1 MSRPRKN
8 NADYFPHDNEE
19 RNDRRMLALRN
30 KFGPEAYAFHNMF
43 KEVLAKQDGFKIKL
57 DDVEFELLAGD
68 FGTDCSNLRQI
79 FAEMVKLRLI
89 KQNEDWYWSED
100 LEQSLST
107 VVDKRNRERERATE
121 RPREERANFIKSL
134 GQDKPKEVVSAAETP
149 QSKVKESKLK
159 ENIQRKDFKYFEDK
173 EFTELYDSFLEMR
186 KQKKKPAT
194 VHAEKMILNDLHKNS
209 LVDAKK
215 MLEISIRN
223 SWTDVFPLPDPTKNP
238 PRNRGDSGQVK
249 LHDGGYAVWKFGKW
263 VDERSGANIDLAYYP
278 ELTKN

>member
-79 FAEMVKLRLI
+79 FAEMVKLRLL

-121 RPREERANFIKSL
+121 RPREERANFIKAL

-159 ENIQRKDFKYFEDK
+159 ENIQRKDYIFFENK
-173 EFTELYDSFLEMR
+173 EFTDLYDSFLEMR

-194 VHAEKMILNDLHKNS
+194 VHAEKLILLELQKFS
-209 LVDAKK
+209 LDDAKG
-215 MLEISIRN
+215 MLKRSIRN
-223 SWTDVFPLPDPTKNP
+223 SWTDVFPLPDPNKSPPKN
-238 PRNRGDSGQVK
+238 NGSSGRIK
-249 LHDGGYAVWKFGKW
+249 YSGGYAVYKFGKL
-263 VDERSGANIDLAYYP
+263 VDEGSGAEINTAYFP
-278 ELTKN
+278 ELTKI